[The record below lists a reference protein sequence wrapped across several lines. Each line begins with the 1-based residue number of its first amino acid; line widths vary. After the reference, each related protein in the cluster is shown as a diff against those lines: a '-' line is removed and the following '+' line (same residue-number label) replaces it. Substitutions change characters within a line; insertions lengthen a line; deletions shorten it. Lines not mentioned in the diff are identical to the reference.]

1 MTSVRARDVMEVL
14 ATAAL
19 AAAVLA
25 LWATVAFGQ
34 DAAALAT
41 EGKRLFGEQG
51 CYGCHTIGKTGT
63 PIATDLT
70 RVGSKYPESY
80 LRGWLR
86 EPQQQKPGA
95 HMPKIQMSEPDAR
108 ALAAY
113 LASLK

>member
-1 MTSVRARDVMEVL
+1 VTSVRARDVMGVL
-14 ATAAL
+14 ATAAF

-25 LWATVAFGQ
+25 LSATVAFGQ
-34 DAAALAT
+34 DAAALAI

-51 CYGCHTIGKTGT
+51 CYGCHTVGKTGT

-70 RVGSKYPESY
+70 RVGSKYRESY